1 MVRLFSLIALLG
13 AITSSV
19 SARFVCPGSRTTD
32 TGKGMAAFRFVE
44 ASYMLTGGFERM
56 FQCTDECWNRGP
68 GGWHNSERDFGI
80 ESSDVAHLPP
90 EDCAGVIFHG
100 KTQSCQILKAG
111 HGIKLNMLY
120 PSPDTPEG
128 GHMAV
133 AMKAEKGSDWQ
144 GACDSKNAKTVPFS
158 APPIEGCCDIWYL

>member
-1 MVRLFSLIALLG
+1 VVQLE
-13 AITSSV
+13 T
-19 SARFVCPGSRTTD
+19 RFR
-32 TGKGMAAFRFVE
+32 
-44 ASYMLTGGFERM
+44 
-56 FQCTDECWNRGP
+56 NR
-68 GGWHNSERDFGI
+68 
-80 ESSDVAHLPP
+80 SSDDAYRPP

-111 HGIKLNMLY
+111 RYASLLMLH

-144 GACDSKNAKTVPFS
+144 GACDSKNAKVVPFS
-158 APPIEGCCDIWYL
+158 ESYH